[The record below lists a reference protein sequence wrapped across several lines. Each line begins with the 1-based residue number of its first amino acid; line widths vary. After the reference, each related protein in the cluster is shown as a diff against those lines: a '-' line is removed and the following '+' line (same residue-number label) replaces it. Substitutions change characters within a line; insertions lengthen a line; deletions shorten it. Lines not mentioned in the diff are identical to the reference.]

1 MVFSH
6 FTPKNRMINLVIN
19 DHSIRFVEL
28 KQTNPPIVQRW
39 RERYLPPGIISDGK
53 ISDMDSLANIMDECI
68 EDWKIHRR
76 SIRFL
81 VPDSL
86 VIIRKISIPAEI
98 QEDEIKGYLYLEFG
112 SSIHLPFE
120 DPVFDIFPLVG
131 NGDMKEVLLFAAPEK
146 YVMEYADLFSSL
158 KLIPRAADISA
169 LALYRL
175 YYQLDFASQKENLFT
190 LQFDLTSVNMC
201 IFEETVPYVMRNFPM
216 PFEIEKWEMNNDR
229 AGMVDF
235 KYMGDTSELA
245 YQLEDILKE
254 MNKLMDFYRYSLNN
268 GKKEVTKILI
278 SGDHPLLMAI
288 FEEMK
293 DRFDIPVI
301 SISLDNIQKGK
312 TGNIPTKYLL
322 SLGLALKEVQ

>member
-1 MVFSH
+1 MVFSL

-28 KQTNPPIVQRW
+28 KQTNPPTAQRW
-39 RERYLPPGIISDGK
+39 RERFLPPGIISDGK
-53 ISDMDSLANIMDECI
+53 ISDMDALANIMDECI
-68 EDWKIHRR
+68 EEWKIHRR
-76 SIRFL
+76 SVRFL

-86 VIIRKISIPAEI
+86 VIIRKVSIPAEI

-120 DPVFDIFPLVG
+120 DPVFDISPLAENG
-131 NGDMKEVLLFAAPEK
+131 NTKEILLFAAPEK

-158 KLIPRAADISA
+158 KLIPKAADISA

-201 IFEETVPYVMRNFPM
+201 IFEETVPYVMRHFPM
-216 PFEIEKWEMNNDR
+216 PFEIEKWEMNKDR

-235 KYMGDTSELA
+235 KYMGDASELA

-278 SGDHPLLMAI
+278 SGDHPLLLAI

-293 DRFDIPVI
+293 DRLDIPVV

>member
-1 MVFSH
+1 MVFSL

-28 KQTNPPIVQRW
+28 KQTNPPIAQRW
-39 RERYLPPGIISDGK
+39 RERFLPPGIISDGK
-53 ISDMDSLANIMDECI
+53 ISDMDSFANIMDECI

-76 SIRFL
+76 YVRFL

-86 VIIRKISIPAEI
+86 VIIRKVSIPAEI

-120 DPVFDIFPLVG
+120 DPVFDISPLAENG
-131 NGDMKEVLLFAAPEK
+131 NTKEILLFAAPEK

-158 KLIPRAADISA
+158 KLIPKAADISA

-201 IFEETVPYVMRNFPM
+201 IFEETVPYVMRHFPM
-216 PFEIEKWEMNNDR
+216 PFEIEKWEMNKDR

-235 KYMGDTSELA
+235 KYIGDASELA

-293 DRFDIPVI
+293 DRLGIPVV

>member
-1 MVFSH
+1 MVFSL

-28 KQTNPPIVQRW
+28 KQTNPPIAQRW
-39 RERYLPPGIISDGK
+39 RERFLPPGIISDGK
-53 ISDMDSLANIMDECI
+53 ISDMDALANIMDECI
-68 EDWKIHRR
+68 EEWKIHRR
-76 SIRFL
+76 SVRFL

-86 VIIRKISIPAEI
+86 VIIRKVSIPAEI

-120 DPVFDIFPLVG
+120 DPVFDISPLAENG
-131 NGDMKEVLLFAAPEK
+131 NTKEILLFAAPEK

-158 KLIPRAADISA
+158 KLIPKAADISA

-201 IFEETVPYVMRNFPM
+201 IFEETVPYVMRHFPM
-216 PFEIEKWEMNNDR
+216 PFEIEKWEMNKDR

-235 KYMGDTSELA
+235 KYMGDASELA

-293 DRFDIPVI
+293 DRLDIPVV

>member
-1 MVFSH
+1 MVFSL

-28 KQTNPPIVQRW
+28 KQANPPTVQKW
-39 RERYLPPGIISDGK
+39 RERFLPPGIISDGK
-53 ISDMDSLANIMDECI
+53 ITDMDSLANIMVECI

-76 SIRFL
+76 SVRFL

-86 VIIRKISIPAEI
+86 VIIRKVSIPAEI

-120 DPVFDIFPLVG
+120 DPVFDIFPLSENG
-131 NGDMKEVLLFAAPEK
+131 NMKELLLFAAPEK
-146 YVMEYADLFSSL
+146 NVMEYADLFASL
-158 KLIPRAADISA
+158 KLIPKAADISA

-175 YYQLDFASQKENLFT
+175 YHQLDFASQKENLFT

-201 IFEETVPYVMRNFPM
+201 IFEETVPYVMRHFPM
-216 PFEIEKWEMNNDR
+216 PFEVEKWELNKDR
-229 AGMVDF
+229 AGMLDL
-235 KYMGDTSELA
+235 KYMGDASELA
-245 YQLEDILKE
+245 YQFEDILKE

-268 GKKEVTKILI
+268 GKKEVTKVLI

-288 FEEMK
+288 FDEMK
-293 DRFDIPVI
+293 DRLDIPVS